1 MAVSVVGKFPRWGLA
16 ALRTNGPSLPC
27 SVKQGELRISEV
39 GTYSRRSLEMFV
51 DPLNECYQIRALGS
65 CILTEPGFSRLSKQM
80 LSFTALINL
89 VPTFKVP
96 TIQ

>member
-39 GTYSRRSLEMFV
+39 GTYSRRSLEM
-51 DPLNECYQIRALGS
+51 
-65 CILTEPGFSRLSKQM
+65 
-80 LSFTALINL
+80 LIN
-89 VPTFKVP
+89 
-96 TIQ
+96 